1 MIRRHLAVIV
11 TLLSLACGNDPMS
24 SSSSVQL
31 PTAPAADRCADR
43 PSAHVARQQ
52 HPRQALRSDG

>member
-31 PTAPAADRCADR
+31 PTAAADRCGDR